1 MMLISEVKMSNTN
14 VIISPEMEKLINQ
27 VSKDN
32 NISREHAFKRAFALL
47 KISEEQK
54 RKGNML
60 GIIKEIN
67 GNLEVVG
74 KIEGL

>member
-1 MMLISEVKMSNTN
+1 MSNTK

-32 NISREHAFKRAFALL
+32 NISREHTFNRALALL

-54 RKGNML
+54 KKGNML

-67 GNLEVVG
+67 GGLEVVG
-74 KIEGL
+74 QIEGL

>member
-1 MMLISEVKMSNTN
+1 
-14 VIISPEMEKLINQ
+14 MEKLINQ

-32 NISREHAFKRAFALL
+32 NISREHTFNRALALL

-54 RKGNML
+54 KKGNML

-67 GNLEVVG
+67 GGLEVVG

>member
-1 MMLISEVKMSNTN
+1 MLISEVEMSNTN
-14 VIISPEMEKLINQ
+14 VIISPEMEKLINK

-32 NISREHAFKRAFALL
+32 NISREHVFKRALAFL

-54 RKGNML
+54 KKGNML

-67 GNLEVVG
+67 GDLEVVG

>member
-1 MMLISEVKMSNTN
+1 MSNTK

-32 NISREHAFKRAFALL
+32 NISREHTFNRALALL

-54 RKGNML
+54 KKGKML

-67 GNLEVVG
+67 GGLEVVG

>member
-1 MMLISEVKMSNTN
+1 MSNTK

-32 NISREHAFKRAFALL
+32 NISREHTFNRALALL

-54 RKGNML
+54 KKGNML

-67 GNLEVVG
+67 GGLEVIG

>member
-1 MMLISEVKMSNTN
+1 MSNTK

-32 NISREHAFKRAFALL
+32 NISREHTFNRALALL

-54 RKGNML
+54 KKGNML
-60 GIIKEIN
+60 GIIKEEN
-67 GNLEVVG
+67 GSLKVVG

>member
-1 MMLISEVKMSNTN
+1 MMLISEVEMSNTN
-14 VIISPEMEKLINQ
+14 VIISPEMEKLINK
-27 VSKDN
+27 VSRDN
-32 NISREHAFKRAFALL
+32 NISREHVFKRALALL

-54 RKGNML
+54 KKGNML

-67 GNLEVVG
+67 GDLEVVG

>member
-1 MMLISEVKMSNTN
+1 MSDTN

-32 NISREHAFKRAFALL
+32 NISREHAFKRALALL
-47 KISEEQK
+47 NVSEDQK
-54 RKGNML
+54 KKGNML

>member
-1 MMLISEVKMSNTN
+1 MSNTK

-32 NISREHAFKRAFALL
+32 NISREHTFNRALALL

-54 RKGNML
+54 KKGNML
-60 GIIKEIN
+60 GVIKEIN
-67 GNLEVVG
+67 GGLEVVG

>member
-1 MMLISEVKMSNTN
+1 MSNTK

-32 NISREHAFKRAFALL
+32 NISREHTFNRALALL

-54 RKGNML
+54 KKGNML

-67 GNLEVVG
+67 GSLEVVG

>member
-1 MMLISEVKMSNTN
+1 MSNTK

-32 NISREHAFKRAFALL
+32 NISREHTFNRALALL

-54 RKGNML
+54 KKGNML

-67 GNLEVVG
+67 GGLEVVG

>member
-1 MMLISEVKMSNTN
+1 MSNTK
-14 VIISPEMEKLINQ
+14 VIISPEMKKLINQ

-32 NISREHAFKRAFALL
+32 NISREHTFNRALALL

-54 RKGNML
+54 KKGNML

-67 GNLEVVG
+67 GGLEVVG

>member
-1 MMLISEVKMSNTN
+1 MSNRN
-14 VIISPEMEKLINQ
+14 VMISPEMEKLINQ
-27 VSKDN
+27 VSKNN
-32 NISREHAFKRAFALL
+32 NISREHAFKRALALL

-54 RKGNML
+54 KKGNML

-67 GNLEVVG
+67 GDLEIVG

>member
-1 MMLISEVKMSNTN
+1 MSNTN
-14 VIISPEMEKLINQ
+14 VLISAEIEKLINQ

-32 NISREHAFKRAFALL
+32 NISRERAFQRAFALL

-54 RKGNML
+54 KKGNML
-60 GIIKEIN
+60 GIIKEVD
-67 GNLEVVG
+67 GKSKVVG

>member
-1 MMLISEVKMSNTN
+1 MSNTK

-32 NISREHAFKRAFALL
+32 NISREHTFNRALALL

-54 RKGNML
+54 KKGNML

-67 GNLEVVG
+67 GDLEVVG

>member
-1 MMLISEVKMSNTN
+1 MSNTK

-32 NISREHAFKRAFALL
+32 NISREHAFNRALALL

-54 RKGNML
+54 KKGNML

-67 GNLEVVG
+67 GGLEVIG